1 LGAAILVDA
10 LAPGASLGLALLF
23 LLFSLGIGNLL
34 RQEKAPPCNCFGA
47 VHSEPVSG
55 LTLARSLTLCASS
68 LLCFFLPLFPLTAGV
83 TSSFLVLSGYV
94 VLGRGTRVWVRR
106 RQKAGLHKKTRRL
119 NLGQRLPTLRTT
131 DGRWLEDI
139 LSANE
144 RTLLILTSSGCGACE
159 QARVVLS
166 GWAKTVAEEL
176 AAIELRHEASGAEQA
191 QEQAFSQYF
200 LSAKDLSRFLSPT
213 PGGFLVDKRGGLL
226 APPVAGIEEIEAL
239 ARLALNGHQGT
250 N

>member
-1 LGAAILVDA
+1 
-10 LAPGASLGLALLF
+10 
-23 LLFSLGIGNLL
+23 
-34 RQEKAPPCNCFGA
+34 
-47 VHSEPVSG
+47 
-55 LTLARSLTLCASS
+55 
-68 LLCFFLPLFPLTAGV
+68 
-83 TSSFLVLSGYV
+83 
-94 VLGRGTRVWVRR
+94 
-106 RQKAGLHKKTRRL
+106 
-119 NLGQRLPTLRTT
+119 
-131 DGRWLEDI
+131 
-139 LSANE
+139 
-144 RTLLILTSSGCGACE
+144 
-159 QARVVLS
+159 
-166 GWAKTVAEEL
+166 VAEEL